1 MAKNVYQ
8 IRDCGGCVRTPGE
21 SKQFAISILGA
32 DQTVQVVLAASD
44 EEDLTN
50 WMQTLCEA
58 VLEKEMP
65 GSPSSRK
72 TCFSCALL
80 VTQNKVHVLQ
90 EDWMNKSVQ
99 LVASCGVT
107 EVNNISVDKTLPL
120 YCTISFD
127 QGMWLIC
134 FDTEYEL
141 GKFETSLGSMWEEA
155 FQIGLQFSEVTD
167 VLTRQR
173 AHRAVELMQ
182 GSKFRSDSMTRGRT
196 EFTYSNQY

>member
-1 MAKNVYQ
+1 MGKEIDGGERKRERGRVSEEHC
-8 IRDCGGCVRTPGE
+8 RDLLLY
-21 SKQFAISILGA
+21 IL
-32 DQTVQVVLAASD
+32 Q
-44 EEDLTN
+44 
-50 WMQTLCEA
+50 
-58 VLEKEMP
+58 
-65 GSPSSRK
+65 
-72 TCFSCALL
+72 
-80 VTQNKVHVLQ
+80 
-90 EDWMNKSVQ
+90 
-99 LVASCGVT
+99 
-107 EVNNISVDKTLPL
+107 
-120 YCTISFD
+120 SFD